1 MQAVPFLVNG
11 LPLWFHRLWQ
21 VGLWLAANGLAAWA
35 LVRRPDLAIPRGRVR
50 LLIAAWAFLFLFQ
63 GPVWYHLAV
72 IVAFTLWGVDVSDF
86 RRTLIVVIAAS
97 LWAGISRVNWV
108 PFPAAL
114 AGLVYFLE
122 VSENGRGL
130 VRYLAPVFY
139 WGLAGAAAGLGSQFA
154 YPYLSGNP
162 PELFGSSF
170 TSDLLW
176 YRLLPSATFPLGV
189 LPGILLVTL
198 PAAAAIYWQVRSKQ
212 VSLSIFRWSG
222 IAAILA
228 VFFVGGLLVSVK
240 IGGGS
245 NLHNMDAYIALLMA
259 LAVHV
264 VFKTPT
270 GLKGFPWR
278 ISALAIVVPAAFAVS
293 AGGPFPVLDA
303 AVLNLELA
311 DLRSLIESSPDLS
324 GEVLFIAE
332 RHLLTF
338 QEIEGVGLAHDY
350 EKVFLMEMA
359 MAGNPIYLETFRRD
373 LADHRFA
380 LIVTDVVRYN
390 LQTRTDQFG
399 EENNAWDEFVSAPLL
414 CYYEPLVLY
423 SESRVE
429 VLAPVETPGDCEV
442 EEPFQAP

>member
-1 MQAVPFLVNG
+1 MNG

-35 LVRRPDLAIPRGRVR
+35 LVRSPGLGIPRGRIR

-72 IVAFTLWGVDVSDF
+72 IVAFTLWGLDMSNF
-86 RRTLIVVIAAS
+86 WRTLIVVILAS

-122 VSENGRGL
+122 VPENGRGM

-139 WGLAGAAAGLGSQFA
+139 WGLAGAAAGLASQFA

-198 PAAAAIYWQVRSKQ
+198 PAAAAIMWQVRTKQ
-212 VSLSIFRWSG
+212 VSLSVFRWSG
-222 IAAILA
+222 IAAILS

-245 NLHNMDAYIALLMA
+245 NLHNMDAYLALLMA
-259 LAVHV
+259 LAAGV
-264 VFKTPT
+264 VFKTPA
-270 GLKGFPWR
+270 GLKEFPWR
-278 ISALAIVVPAAFAVS
+278 IQALAIVIPAAFAVS
-293 AGGPFPVLDA
+293 AGGPFPAFDA
-303 AVLNLELA
+303 TALNLELA
-311 DLRSLIESSPDLS
+311 DLRSLIESSSDH

-338 QEIEGVGLAHDY
+338 QEMEGVGLVHDY

-359 MAGNPIYLETFRRD
+359 MARNPVYLETFRRD

-380 LIVTDVVRYN
+380 LIVSDVVRYN
-390 LQTRTDQFG
+390 PQTRTDAFG
-399 EENNAWDEFVSAPLL
+399 EENNAWDDFVSAPLL
-414 CYYEPLVLY
+414 CYYEPLIVFP
-423 SESRVE
+423 ESRVE
-429 VLAPVETPGDCEV
+429 VLTPVETPGICEV
-442 EEPFQAP
+442 EGPLPAP